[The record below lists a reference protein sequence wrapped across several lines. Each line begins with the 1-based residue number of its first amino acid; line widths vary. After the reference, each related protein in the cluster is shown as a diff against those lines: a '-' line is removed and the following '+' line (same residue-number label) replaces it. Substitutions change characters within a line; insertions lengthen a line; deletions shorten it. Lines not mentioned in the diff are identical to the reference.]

1 MQQAAREYDP
11 RMSRNATKVGL
22 LLLLMAALYW
32 PDTVGL
38 GRFWLHEDL
47 NSRAGVLIAC
57 LSVFLLFRARGRFE
71 PIPLEPAPWAC
82 LPLMACAAAS
92 LICWRAGIPTL
103 QLFFL
108 PPILWLAVLCVFGW
122 QAARTATFALAFLYF
137 ALPGWDLLRTP
148 LQHFTAHAMAV
159 IGPLVGLPVTISGMT
174 VSMPGGVTFTI
185 ERACSGADFLAV
197 GLAVAV
203 LHGELEQASRRRRAG
218 LVGGMVLLAI
228 LSNWLRV
235 LLILAI
241 GYLTHMRSVLATR
254 GHVALGW
261 VVFACALLLF
271 VWAAGRWGVSEVDT
285 SADGPSRAVAV
296 ERASAQR
303 GRVVWRYG
311 MAATGLLAVPALVYV
326 SLFATEARAAAAAL
340 ELPQGS
346 TSWHVSAG
354 FADPLWQPIFVGA
367 HAEQRALYRSADGH
381 SVEVV
386 AIGFAKQTQGAQLLN
401 GGNSLLGDHGLSIEA
416 VRLGRD
422 GGVPHSE
429 VVAVD
434 SRGQR
439 ALVWSVIDIGGH
451 LFGEPVLSQLWYGA
465 QSVVARPYSA
475 LFALKT
481 ACNTSCDA
489 AHTVLADFLR
499 ANGAELFAALPRTPR
514 PEKM

>member
-1 MQQAAREYDP
+1 
-11 RMSRNATKVGL
+11 MSRNATKIGL
-22 LLLLMAALYW
+22 LLLLVAALYW

-47 NSRAGVLIAC
+47 NSRVGILVAC
-57 LSVFLLFRARGRFE
+57 LSVFLLFRARERFE
-71 PIPLEPAPWAC
+71 HIPIGPAPWAC
-82 LPLMACAAAS
+82 LPLIACAAAS

-122 QAARTATFALAFLYF
+122 QVARTAAFAIAFLYF
-137 ALPGWDLLRTP
+137 AIPGWDLLRTP

-159 IGPLVGLPVTISGMT
+159 IGPLVGLPLTISGMNI
-174 VSMPGGVTFTI
+174 SMPGGVTFTI

-197 GLAVAV
+197 GLALAAF
-203 LHGELEQASRRRRAG
+203 HGELERASPRRRAG
-218 LVGGMVLLAI
+218 LVGAMALLAI

-241 GYLTHMRSVLATR
+241 GYLTHMRSALATR

-271 VWAAGRWGVSEVDT
+271 VWAAGRWGISEGAA
-285 SADGPSRAVAV
+285 SANGAAPAGPV
-296 ERASAQR
+296 ERTAAPR

-311 MAATGLLAVPALVYV
+311 VAGTALLLVPALVYS
-326 SLFATEARAAAAAL
+326 SLLATEARAAPVVLAL
-340 ELPQGS
+340 PPGS
-346 TSWHVSAG
+346 APWRASAG
-354 FADPLWQPIFVGA
+354 FADPLWQPTFVGA
-367 HAEQRALYRSADGH
+367 HAEQRALYRSADGRT
-381 SVEVV
+381 VEVV
-386 AIGFAKQTQGAQLLN
+386 AIGFAKQSQGAQLLN
-401 GGNSLLGDHGLSIEA
+401 GGNFLLGEHGLAIEA
-416 VRLGRD
+416 VRLARD

-429 VVAVD
+429 VIAVD
-434 SRGQR
+434 SHGRR

-451 LFGEPVLSQLWYGA
+451 LFGEPLLSQLWYGA
-465 QSVVARPYSA
+465 HSVVARPYSA

-481 ACNTSCDA
+481 PCNTSCDA
-489 AHTVLADFLR
+489 AHIVLADFLR
-499 ANGAELFAALPRTPR
+499 VNGPALFAAVPMTPR